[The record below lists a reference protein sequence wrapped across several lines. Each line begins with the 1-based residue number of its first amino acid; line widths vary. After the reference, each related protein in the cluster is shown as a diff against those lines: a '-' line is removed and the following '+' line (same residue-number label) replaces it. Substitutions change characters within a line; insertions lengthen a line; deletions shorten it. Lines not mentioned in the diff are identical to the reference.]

1 MIISTKDPISMN
13 DITDIEK
20 AAYVVEGDGNNALI
34 IYFENEANKAEY
46 LDTPLHSANRVNKKL
61 NREH

>member
-13 DITDIEK
+13 DITDIEN

-46 LDTPLHSANRVNKKL
+46 LDTPLHAANQ
-61 NREH
+61 H